1 MIDQLHVQ
9 NVALIQD
16 ASLEFSD
23 GLTVLTGE
31 TGAGKTALLGA
42 LKLLIGER
50 ADSSFIRE
58 GTEELLV
65 EGQVFSPDDPD
76 GHVVRRRLSRL
87 GRGRIDIDGQMA
99 SVRELASGIGST
111 VDLCGQHEHQRL
123 LSPSAH
129 LELLDGWAA
138 QEIAPAKE
146 KFCEALAAARAAAQ
160 ELERVQTAVQ
170 ESTSRL
176 DEAQFVLARIDEVDP
191 QAGEL
196 DQLQTT
202 LDLAEHA
209 ESLFT
214 SVEAAYEALSD
225 DDAALDQFAQALT
238 NLEAAARYDA
248 SLATKIDTL
257 RSSLLDVEDVAH
269 ELRDYRSSM
278 EFDPA
283 QLNAMQT
290 RMSRLQG
297 LMRSY
302 GPQMEQVFERRA
314 WAAGIVEASGD
325 TGQALLEAQAA
336 VDAAAKTLALAADDL
351 EAARLAAAPLLAQ
364 RITEQMHRL
373 EMGTAQLDIE
383 VVRLA
388 RNQWTN
394 AGPHRVELMYRA
406 AAGMSARPLR
416 RIASGGEIS
425 RVMLACKVVLGE
437 ADAVETL
444 VFDEVD
450 AGVGGMTAKAL
461 ASVLSDL
468 ARTHQV
474 VVVTH
479 LTQIAVVADRQYV
492 VRKTEGD
499 TPQAVPQTHIDEV
512 VGQDRVVEIARLLSG
527 DASTASCEHARTLL
541 DEASRVR

>member
-283 QLNAMQT
+283 QLNA
-290 RMSRLQG
+290 
-297 LMRSY
+297 
-302 GPQMEQVFERRA
+302 
-314 WAAGIVEASGD
+314 
-325 TGQALLEAQAA
+325 A
-336 VDAAAKTLALAADDL
+336 VDAAEKTLALAADDL

-394 AGPHRVELMYRA
+394 AGPHRVELMYRP